1 MMILVKWDDHEGV
14 INQEEA
20 DQDVADKV
28 SGKVDFGG
36 EVMCSEKPLVIF
48 TEVSELEWRQMSI
61 KHYVEF
67 GGRSGRTGEEMKWYR
82 EV

>member
-1 MMILVKWDDHEGV
+1 V

-48 TEVSELEWRQMSI
+48 TEVSELE
-61 KHYVEF
+61 
-67 GGRSGRTGEEMKWYR
+67 
-82 EV
+82 